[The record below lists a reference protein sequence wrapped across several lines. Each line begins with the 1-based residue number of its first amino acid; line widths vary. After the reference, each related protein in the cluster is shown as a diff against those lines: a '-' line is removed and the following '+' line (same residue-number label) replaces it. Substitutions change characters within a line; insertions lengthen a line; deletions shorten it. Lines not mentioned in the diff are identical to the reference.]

1 MKGKINKERKN
12 GRNNGRINE
21 RKLERSNERIEGRK
35 YLQEIGPH

>member
-21 RKLERSNERIEGRK
+21 RKIERSNERIEGRK